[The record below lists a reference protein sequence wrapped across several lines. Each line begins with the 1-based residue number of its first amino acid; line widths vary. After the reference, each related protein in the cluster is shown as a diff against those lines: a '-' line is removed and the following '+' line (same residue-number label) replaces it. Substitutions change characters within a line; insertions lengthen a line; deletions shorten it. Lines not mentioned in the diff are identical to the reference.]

1 MMRITA
7 YKYQATGND
16 FVILD
21 NREGQL
27 ELTESQIKHLCD
39 RRFGVGADGLMLLN
53 RSKKYSFSMV
63 YYNADGREGTMC
75 GNGGRSLVAFA
86 AHKGIKD
93 FTFEAVDGIH
103 EAEIIKYSPSTCIVK
118 LGISDVTSVKDYS
131 PKSYMLNTGSPHLV
145 IFVENVSDYDVREQ
159 GKLWRHHPHFPGGT
173 NVNFVQGSWGRF
185 NIPKFDEEQEQ
196 RISVRTYERGVE
208 DETLSCGTGVT
219 ASAIA
224 HHKLLTRNKFSYS
237 KVDIKIHK
245 TVKNIIE
252 TKGGE
257 LTVEFTYTGEDNY
270 TDIKLTGPAT
280 YVFSCVIEC

>member
-1 MMRITA
+1 MRITA

-16 FVILD
+16 FIILD
-21 NREGQL
+21 NREGSV
-27 ELTESQIKHLCD
+27 ELSENQIKHLCN
-39 RRFGVGADGLMLLN
+39 RRFGIGADGLMLLN
-53 RSKKYSFSMV
+53 KSKKFAFSMV
-63 YYNADGREGTMC
+63 YYNADGKEGTMC

-86 AHKGIKD
+86 AHKGIKKFIFD
-93 FTFEAVDGIH
+93 AVDGVH
-103 EAEIIKYSPSTCIVK
+103 EAEVLNYTPSVCMVR
-118 LGISDVTSVKDYS
+118 LGISDVTEVKDYS
-131 PKSYMLNTGSPHLV
+131 PKSYVLDTGSPHLV
-145 IFVENVSDYDVREQ
+145 IFVENVKDYNVIEQ

-185 NIPKFDEEQEQ
+185 NIPKFEEDKEQ

-208 DETLSCGTGVT
+208 DETYSCGTGVT

-237 KVDIKIHK
+237 KIDISVPQK
-245 TVKNIIE
+245 VKNIID

-257 LTVEFTYTGEDNY
+257 LIVEFTYTGDDNY

-280 YVFSCVIEC
+280 YVFSCVIDC